1 MKIKTHY
8 SENNGNFRCC
18 NYLNKSFS
26 INNST
31 KHLKDHL
38 KKSHD
43 IGTTIKE
50 SSQKEFD
57 EILLNL
63 FISSGSPYR
72 LVENPYYSV
81 NQTFKR
87 RI

>member
-1 MKIKTHY
+1 MEISDVAITATNHFQY
-8 SENNGNFRCC
+8 
-18 NYLNKSFS
+18 
-26 INNST
+26 NST
-31 KHLKDHL
+31 THLKDHL